1 MVLSNPF
8 EAFTWVLRIA
18 AGGVLLATVETLVR
32 RDVLRD
38 EGLMSWRVG
47 SLRQPHLIRGRLGK
61 LLDIALRYPNV
72 CVVLGLR
79 VLVAAAIAVGPSALV
94 GSFWLLFMMALLLLL
109 FTIRN
114 SYGQDGA
121 DQMALIIFVGAAL
134 ATLAGGGRVISVY
147 LWFIALQICLSYGTA
162 GIAKASAAG
171 WRNGTFLVGIAATR
185 IYGHQPAAK
194 VLGRHPVVARVLSLL
209 IVAWESLFPL
219 VLVAPRPVAYAM
231 IASGFLFHLS
241 NGFLMGLNDFLWL
254 FVATYPA
261 LLYCIA
267 TRGW

>member
-1 MVLSNPF
+1 MLLSNPI

-18 AGGVLLATVETLVR
+18 AMGVLLVTVETMVR

-38 EGLMSWRVG
+38 DGLMSWRVG
-47 SLRQPHLIRGRLGK
+47 SLRQPYLIRGQLGK
-61 LLDIALRYPNV
+61 MLDIVLRYPNV
-72 CVVLGLR
+72 CVLLGLR
-79 VLVAAAIAVGPSALV
+79 VLVAAAIVFGSVALA
-94 GSFWLLFMMALLLLL
+94 GSFWLLFLMALLLLL
-109 FTIRN
+109 FTIR
-114 SYGQDGA
+114 SPYGQDGA
-121 DQMALIIFVGAAL
+121 DQMALIIFIGAAL
-134 ATLAGGGRVISVY
+134 ATLAGGGRLIGVY

-171 WRNGTFLVGIAATR
+171 WRNGTYLVGIASAR
-185 IYGHQPAAK
+185 MYGHQAAAE
-194 VLGRHPVVARVLSLL
+194 LLSRHAGLARVLSLL
-209 IVAWESLFPL
+209 IVTWESVFPL
-219 VLVAPRPVAYAM
+219 VLVAPRPVAYFM

-241 NGFLMGLNDFLWL
+241 NGVLMGLNDFFWL